1 MRQFTTDQLTAL
13 LTNLEPPCISLCQPT
28 HRNHPDNQQD
38 PIRFRNSL
46 REIENSLREKY
57 PTREVRPLL
66 EKFQA
71 LARDDHFWN
80 HRTEGLVIFGSPGTF
95 QIFELQRTVQELV
108 VVANRFHTK
117 PLFRILQSADRYQI
131 LCLNRHEAKLFE
143 GNRDALDSVELA
155 EIPSTITEALG
166 AELSE
171 PHQTVASYG
180 TGAGKGGRPMYHG
193 HGAKVDEVDID
204 LDRFFR
210 VIDRSILEHHS
221 RPSEL
226 PLMLA
231 ALPEYHAPF
240 REVSHNPFLMG
251 DGIMLNPDALSLD
264 ELREHAWRLIE
275 PHYLERLAGLVEDYQ
290 LARSR
295 KLGSDDLAAVAQAVS
310 VGRVGSLLVEA
321 DREIP
326 GRIDSATGKIEP
338 GDLAN
343 PEIGDMLNDLAENV
357 LRMKGTVVV
366 VPAQR
371 MPTTTGLAA
380 TYRF

>member
-1 MRQFTTDQLTAL
+1 
-13 LTNLEPPCISLCQPT
+13 
-28 HRNHPDNQQD
+28 
-38 PIRFRNSL
+38 
-46 REIENSLREKY
+46 
-57 PTREVRPLL
+57 
-66 EKFQA
+66 
-71 LARDDHFWN
+71 
-80 HRTEGLVIFGSPGTF
+80 
-95 QIFELQRTVQELV
+95 
-108 VVANRFHTK
+108 
-117 PLFRILQSADRYQI
+117 
-131 LCLNRHEAKLFE
+131 
-143 GNRDALDSVELA
+143 
-155 EIPSTITEALG
+155 
-166 AELSE
+166 
-171 PHQTVASYG
+171 
-180 TGAGKGGRPMYHG
+180 MYHG